1 MSWAERREKAKAE
14 EKRVSETQGG
24 GWQRLGAGIAI
35 PAIGAVYGERA
46 IVPFNRY
53 VNNVMLSGNR
63 GDSTVSQSTV
73 DSFITKN
80 NLPVEIHKTHET
92 HPFPDV
98 SRETGPHALHMQS
111 PGLGLDKHHVGMVGI
126 HDNGVLM
133 HELGHIVSHDAESK
147 GIRLTKELMHHMDA
161 QAHPSFISAVL
172 ASNDDTRAYA
182 GVPLV
187 VGDVADSIN
196 EMQANNAARKH
207 ILAEQGTAAARKFT
221 RQMIIPNTLSYAS
234 IPAAKLGGIYAAG
247 KLYEHVRDKYQMKK
261 QAAHLPLH
269 LEILKD
275 FSVIGAADLAALAA
289 YDRIHRNDEA
299 PLVRIETPSSENRYI
314 NHIVKQA
321 AASRIAL
328 RKVSVGADALSA
340 KDGAYTRSLSHMPPD
355 KDSIVKAA
363 TEDPEQTPYTPHY
376 GRNAALTG
384 AALSVPGLA
393 YAGNAALHLNDTR
406 VLGRLIALHG
416 TAIGG
421 VGALAGA
428 ATGAGLGLAATGVNH
443 YLHRARE
450 KQASDSEQTPYNTH
464 YARNSLLAAGA
475 AGATQ
480 IPGARRSY
488 KEALEH
494 AKDVRAYTQEV
505 DGANGVLNAYYEM
518 RKNPHLPF
526 GSQLGVDLDLNIDA
540 AQKALTQH
548 NAARDHFMARSE
560 QALDES
566 ANKAFRGGK
575 LALGAGGLALAA
587 TGVNHYLHRAREK
600 QAGWFSSGV
609 DEVADV
615 AIGAKNLTG
624 SFTNHLTG
632 RNVKDH
638 MIDVT
643 QPKNGKAVHELNKK
657 TDEERYALTGEGS
670 AEHAKLHDLI
680 QKRKAS
686 RVLAGSVVGAG
697 VLNYSNDTNH
707 NGQNYGMVYQ

>member
-1 MSWAERREKAKAE
+1 MNKKA
-14 EKRVSETQGG
+14 SS
-24 GWQRLGAGIAI
+24 
-35 PAIGAVYGERA
+35 PH
-46 IVPFNRY
+46 VP
-53 VNNVMLSGNR
+53 
-63 GDSTVSQSTV
+63 
-73 DSFITKN
+73 
-80 NLPVEIHKTHET
+80 
-92 HPFPDV
+92 
-98 SRETGPHALHMQS
+98 
-111 PGLGLDKHHVGMVGI
+111 
-126 HDNGVLM
+126 
-133 HELGHIVSHDAESK
+133 
-147 GIRLTKELMHHMDA
+147 
-161 QAHPSFISAVL
+161 
-172 ASNDDTRAYA
+172 
-182 GVPLV
+182 
-187 VGDVADSIN
+187 
-196 EMQANNAARKH
+196 
-207 ILAEQGTAAARKFT
+207 
-221 RQMIIPNTLSYAS
+221 
-234 IPAAKLGGIYAAG
+234 
-247 KLYEHVRDKYQMKK
+247 
-261 QAAHLPLH
+261 HLPLH

-289 YDRIHRNDEA
+289 YDHIHRNDEA
-299 PLVRIETPSSENRYI
+299 PLVRIETPTSENRYI

-328 RKVSVGADALSA
+328 RKVAVGTDALSA
-340 KDGAYTRSLSHMPPD
+340 KDGAYTRSLSHMPSE

-363 TEDPEQTPYTPHY
+363 ATKEKDSLAKTVAKGMIPAGIGAGVLAAPGLYMAAKGHFNKSTAERDLGLGIASLGGSVGMLGGSIYDMAKQSEYRYISQEEKDNNHHFLRNMALGAAAVSSPRLIRNIRITKALNKHDNSINELLSNRNKAIDFNNTMPDWTDPRRIDVDAIEHELSVAKLNRLKASVDLNTDYINPALAGGVLGAAASKVSSMRQASREKQASDSEQTPYTTHY

-393 YAGNAALHLNDTR
+393 YAGNAALHLNDPR
-406 VLGRLIALHG
+406 VLGRLIALQG

-450 KQASDSEQTPYNTH
+450 KQASDQEQTPYTTH

-480 IPGARRSY
+480 IPGARKSY

-494 AKDVRAYTQEV
+494 AEQVRKHHERVTRY
-505 DGANGVLNAYYEM
+505 NGMQSAYYDI
-518 RKNPHLPF
+518 RNNPHLPF
-526 GSQLGVDLDLNIDA
+526 GTPLTRSLDLKIDEVGSDLA
-540 AQKALTQH
+540 HYSAG
-548 NAARDHFMARSE
+548 RDHFASLSD
-560 QALDES
+560 QALDEA
-566 ANKAFRGGK
+566 ANKAVRGGK

-615 AIGAKNLTG
+615 AIGTKNLTG

-643 QPKNGKAVHELNKK
+643 HPKNGKAVHELNKK

-670 AEHAKLHDLI
+670 PEHAKLHELI

-686 RVLAGSVVGAG
+686 RVLAGGVVSAG

-707 NGQNYGMVYQ
+707 SGQNYGMVYQ